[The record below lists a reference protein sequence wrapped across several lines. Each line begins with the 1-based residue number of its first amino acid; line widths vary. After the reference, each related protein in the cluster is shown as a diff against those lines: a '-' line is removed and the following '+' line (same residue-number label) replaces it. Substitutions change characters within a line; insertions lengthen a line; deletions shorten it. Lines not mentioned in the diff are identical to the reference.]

1 MSSVDDRVPVVYSI
15 YTDADEDETASLI
28 GEVFAHRDPPAYA
41 TGITPKEFEAFARL
55 FLPKADPEGLTV
67 IARFEDTGELA
78 GVMLNEDC
86 ASEMPDGMDDLPES
100 FGPVGDILGG
110 LAGEYHEK
118 NHFEPGEGVHLFL
131 LAVADRGLGM
141 GIGQELVAASLRHA
155 ADKGYRK
162 AVVECTNK
170 TSQHIF
176 RKFGF
181 TDRIARSYADHRYEG
196 KAWFES
202 IAEHGGPIL
211 MDRELP

>member
-1 MSSVDDRVPVVYSI
+1 MSPEDNQIPVLYSI
-15 YTDADEDETASLI
+15 YTAADEDATARLI
-28 GEVFAHRDPPAYA
+28 GEVFAHRDPPAVA
-41 TGITPKEFEAFARL
+41 AGITPEEFEAFVRL
-55 FLPKADPEGLTV
+55 FLPKAGPEGLTV
-67 IARFEDTGELA
+67 LARFEDNGELA

-86 ASEMPDGMDDLPES
+86 ASDLPEGMYDLPAS

-118 NHFEPGEGVHLFL
+118 NHFGPGEGVHLFL

-181 TDRIARSYADHRYEG
+181 TDRIARSYAEHRFEG

-211 MDRELP
+211 MDRDLP

>member
-1 MSSVDDRVPVVYSI
+1 MNPAGSSIAVSYSI
-15 YTDADEDETASLI
+15 YTEADEEETAKLL
-28 GEVFAHRDPPAYA
+28 GGVFARRDPPAVA
-41 TGITPKEFEAFARL
+41 AGITSAEFESFVRL
-55 FLPKADPEGLTV
+55 FLPKAGPEGLTV
-67 IARFEDTGELA
+67 IARFEETGSLA

-86 ASEMPDGMDDLPES
+86 ASELPDGMDDLPAS

-110 LAGEYHEK
+110 LAGEYHER

-131 LAVADRGLGM
+131 LAVADSALGLG
-141 GIGQELVAASLRHA
+141 IAQELVAASLRHA

-170 TSQHIF
+170 TSKHIF

-181 TDRIARSYADHRYEG
+181 TDRIARSYSEHRFEG
-196 KAWFES
+196 KACFES

-211 MDRELP
+211 MDRDLP

>member
-1 MSSVDDRVPVVYSI
+1 MISANKQTPISYSI
-15 YTDADEDETASLI
+15 YTEADEDQTARLL
-28 GEVFAHRDPPAYA
+28 GDVFAHRDPPAVA
-41 TGITPKEFEAFARL
+41 AGITPAEFEAFVRL
-55 FLPKADPEGLTV
+55 FLPKAGPEGLTV
-67 IARFEDTGELA
+67 LARFEDSGELA

-86 ASEMPDGMDDLPES
+86 ASDLPAGMNDLPMS
-100 FGPVGDILGG
+100 FAPVGDILGG
-110 LAGEYHEK
+110 LAGEYHE
-118 NHFEPGEGVHLFL
+118 NHHFGPGEGVHLFL
-131 LAVADRGLGM
+131 LGVADGGLGM
-141 GIGQELVAASLRHA
+141 GIAQELVAASLRHA

-181 TDRIARSYADHRYEG
+181 TDRVVRSYADHRYEG

>member
-1 MSSVDDRVPVVYSI
+1 MDPVDNPAVISYSI
-15 YTDADEDETASLI
+15 YTDADRDETAALL
-28 GEVFAHRDPPAYA
+28 GEVFARRDPPAVA
-41 TGITPKEFEAFARL
+41 AGITPPEFEAFVRL
-55 FLPKADPEGLTV
+55 FLPKAGPEGLTV
-67 IARFEDTGELA
+67 LARFEETGELA

-86 ASEMPDGMDDLPES
+86 ASDLPDGMDDLPES

-110 LAGEYHEK
+110 LSGEYHES
-118 NHFEPGEGVHLFL
+118 NHFATGEGVHLFL
-131 LAVADRGLGM
+131 LGVADGALGM
-141 GIGQELVAASLRHA
+141 GIAQELVAASLRHA
-155 ADKGYRK
+155 AGKGYRK

-181 TDRIARSYADHRYEG
+181 TDRVARSYSDHLYEG